1 MRLLYSNILPLQIE
15 EGKETIVEAINSQMR
30 LADRIDIA
38 VGYVSRASLDELDR
52 LVEKNNIKNICL
64 NIGMYFIEGM
74 PEGSYHT
81 ALRLNKKWQDLG
93 IGEIRV
99 IKAFKYHGKLY
110 AFYRD
115 GKPISA
121 IIGSANLGVIK
132 LEANNRRQYEIS
144 AISENETEIEEI
156 VKHINELKKTVA
168 YTIV

>member
-38 VGYVSRASLDELDR
+38 VGYVSRASLDELDM

-81 ALRLNKKWQDLG
+81 ALRSGRIWEL
-93 IGEIRV
+93 
-99 IKAFKYHGKLY
+99 
-110 AFYRD
+110 
-115 GKPISA
+115 
-121 IIGSANLGVIK
+121 
-132 LEANNRRQYEIS
+132 
-144 AISENETEIEEI
+144 
-156 VKHINELKKTVA
+156 VKFV
-168 YTIV
+168 

>member
-38 VGYVSRASLDELDR
+38 VGYVSRASLDELDM

-99 IKAFKYHGKLY
+99 IKAFKYHGKL
-110 AFYRD
+110 
-115 GKPISA
+115 
-121 IIGSANLGVIK
+121 
-132 LEANNRRQYEIS
+132 
-144 AISENETEIEEI
+144 
-156 VKHINELKKTVA
+156 
-168 YTIV
+168 